1 TFVHGLEEL
10 LRYADRNS
18 MAHGREVRLP
28 FLDHSLVEFIFSL
41 PAHFKIHEGW
51 TKWILRKAMASALPE
66 EITWRKEKTGFEP
79 PQKQWM
85 EDNGFAEL
93 IMEGREKLVRE
104 KILNPHVLDK
114 PIAASSAYDPESYD
128 WRYVAAA
135 FLLSST

>member
-1 TFVHGLEEL
+1 
-10 LRYADRNS
+10 
-18 MAHGREVRLP
+18 
-28 FLDHSLVEFIFSL
+28 
-41 PAHFKIHEGW
+41 
-51 TKWILRKAMASALPE
+51 MASALPE

-85 EDNGFAEL
+85 QDSGFTEL

-114 PIAASSAYDPESYD
+114 PIAASNAYDPESYD
-128 WRYVAAA
+128 WRYVAAS